1 MSYYSQHGEDK
12 YIESLFPE
20 KEGVC
25 IEVGA
30 YDGITLSNTLHFE
43 QKGWTALCIEPIPS
57 AFDKCK
63 TIRKNWAL

>member
-43 QKGWTALCIEPIPS
+43 QKGWTALCI
-57 AFDKCK
+57 
-63 TIRKNWAL
+63 